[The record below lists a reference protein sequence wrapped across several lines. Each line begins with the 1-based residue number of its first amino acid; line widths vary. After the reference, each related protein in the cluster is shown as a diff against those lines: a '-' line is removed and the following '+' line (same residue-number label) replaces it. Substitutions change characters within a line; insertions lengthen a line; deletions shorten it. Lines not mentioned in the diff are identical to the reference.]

1 MSSKEHA
8 GVVSGLDKLYE
19 FDREPVT
26 DDKLQPGKYF
36 AGLLAGEHV
45 AGTEFVIGASFV
57 SWGASPMNVFLGLAL
72 GNLLAVLTWTF
83 MCAPIATQTRLTLY
97 WYLRK
102 IAGPAATAIYNVLN
116 AIMFCILAGCMIT
129 VSASAVRIP
138 FGIPPQVKWYP
149 ESAGFVVVVLV
160 VGALVTLLAILGFKR
175 VAQFGSVCS
184 PWMFLMF
191 MGGAVATLPVLAMEA
206 GFANISSWAQF
217 WEAASKFIWTGST
230 PDGSPGLTFWQIT
243 AFAWICNLAMHGGLS
258 DMALFRYA
266 RHWSYGAYS
275 AFGMFFGHYLAWIFA
290 GVMGAAT
297 ARLMQVSMAE
307 LDAGEVAWQAL
318 GVTGILTV
326 IIAGW
331 TTSNPT
337 IYRAGL
343 AFQGVTPGWPR
354 WLVTLLTG
362 AATTII
368 ACFPFVFTKLL
379 NFVGLYGLLLVPVGA
394 IVFVE
399 HWIFP
404 RIGFTRYWVS
414 RKRLFVS
421 WPALISW
428 GVAIAAA
435 LWLER
440 SGTLH
445 LFFLFLPIWF
455 LTAFLYTILAA
466 LFGAREPL
474 PEDDGIKTAEML
486 DTSAKRVSQPK
497 TAKAMPEQT
506 DVVLWVARV
515 VALLSLAACLALPVW
530 VYTRGAR
537 GFEASIATM
546 KNLIIWPTLVYFISG
561 TVWAVRRDRQK
572 GGEDAAA

>member
-1 MSSKEHA
+1 MLGGEAEGPVLRVTAFHSRDRAVSREHTSKEWFGHVSKSTQEWYRVSISWRIRPRTRNGRQAAA
-8 GVVSGLDKLYE
+8 GQVFCG
-19 FDREPVT
+19 P
-26 DDKLQPGKYF
+26 
-36 AGLLAGEHV
+36 AGGERR
-45 AGTEFVIGASFV
+45 GYGFVIGASFV

-191 MGGAVATLPVLAMEA
+191 MGGAVATLRCWRWRPGSPTFRAGPSSGRPPASSSGRDRRLTGRGTDVLANHGVCVDLQPRHA
-206 GFANISSWAQF
+206 RRPVGYGPVPLRPALVVW
-217 WEAASKFIWTGST
+217 
-230 PDGSPGLTFWQIT
+230 GLF
-243 AFAWICNLAMHGGLS
+243 GL
-258 DMALFRYA
+258 
-266 RHWSYGAYS
+266 RHV
-275 AFGMFFGHYLAWIFA
+275 FGHYGVDFA

-297 ARLMQVSMAE
+297 ARLMQI
-307 LDAGEVAWQAL
+307 AWPSSTRARSR
-318 GVTGILTV
+318 GNSGRHGHLTV

-331 TTSNPT
+331 TTPGRRCSGQP
-337 IYRAGL
+337 
-343 AFQGVTPGWPR
+343 AFQSVTPGWPR

-362 AATTII
+362 ARPHHRL
-368 ACFPFVFTKLL
+368 FPFVFTKLPG
-379 NFVGLYGLLLVPVGA
+379 FVGLYGLLLVGRRDCVCGTL
-394 IVFVE
+394 V
-399 HWIFP
+399 FP

-414 RKRLFVS
+414 HQRSYDGGAHQLGRGDCGRPL
-421 WPALISW
+421 A
-428 GVAIAAA
+428 
-435 LWLER
+435 ER

-455 LTAFLYTILAA
+455 LRRFCIRFSRRFWSAQLCQTTAS
-466 LFGAREPL
+466 
-474 PEDDGIKTAEML
+474 K
-486 DTSAKRVSQPK
+486 QPK
-497 TAKAMPEQT
+497 CSKR
-506 DVVLWVARV
+506 AR
-515 VALLSLAACLALPVW
+515 S
-530 VYTRGAR
+530 
-537 GFEASIATM
+537 ASA
-546 KNLIIWPTLVYFISG
+546 S
-561 TVWAVRRDRQK
+561 RRPRK
-572 GGEDAAA
+572 RCRSRRT